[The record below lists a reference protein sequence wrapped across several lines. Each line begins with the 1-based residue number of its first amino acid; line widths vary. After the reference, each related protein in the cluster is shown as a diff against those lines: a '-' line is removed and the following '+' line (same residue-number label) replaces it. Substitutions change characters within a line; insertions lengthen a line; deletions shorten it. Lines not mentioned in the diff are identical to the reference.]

1 MRKLVDGD
9 RDSVDLAIVFYVYLP
24 PQNVNLDEDAGLQS
38 VINIINTRSLKET
51 QHILRS
57 VFH

>member
-1 MRKLVDGD
+1 MRKLVDGG
-9 RDSVDLAIVFYVYLP
+9 RDSVDLVIIFYVYLP

-57 VFH
+57 VFY

>member
-24 PQNVNLDEDAGLQS
+24 PQNVNLDEDAGFQY
-38 VINIINTRSLKET
+38 VTNIINAR
-51 QHILRS
+51 
-57 VFH
+57 